1 MGKVIEFP
9 IIKKVEEDL
18 DLLDALEFFGFSTKE
33 ELEENLEELRK
44 EGYLI

>member
-1 MGKVIEFP
+1 MGKVIQFP
-9 IIKKVEEDL
+9 VKKVEVKNY